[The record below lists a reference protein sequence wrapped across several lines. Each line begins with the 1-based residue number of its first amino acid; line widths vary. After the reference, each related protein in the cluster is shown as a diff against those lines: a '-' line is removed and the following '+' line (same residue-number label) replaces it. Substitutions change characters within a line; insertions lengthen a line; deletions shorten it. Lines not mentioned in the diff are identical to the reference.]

1 MGKRI
6 RGPSGE
12 REGLGSWNSQGT
24 GIGTE
29 ERGEEEIDESAE
41 EDLRPGLVS
50 DYSEGRKRRKGEV
63 REDQAA
69 KAHKKKDDNKKS
81 DDETKNDQLKQD
93 RVAGRGRSEKG
104 SWGRRSA
111 GHTQTL
117 DRE

>member
-1 MGKRI
+1 MARRKGAKKKSTSRRRRI
-6 RGPSGE
+6 SDQASYRTI
-12 REGLGSWNSQGT
+12 R
-24 GIGTE
+24 TE
-29 ERGEEEIDESAE
+29 ENE
-41 EDLRPGLVS
+41 
-50 DYSEGRKRRKGEV
+50 RKGEV

-117 DRE
+117 DRD

>member
-1 MGKRI
+1 MEK
-6 RGPSGE
+6 
-12 REGLGSWNSQGT
+12 
-24 GIGTE
+24 
-29 ERGEEEIDESAE
+29 RGEEESRRGGGGGGFI
-41 EDLRPGLVS
+41 PGLVS
-50 DYSEGRKRRKGEV
+50 DYSEGRKRGKGEF
-63 REDQAA
+63 RENQAA

-104 SWGRRSA
+104 SWGGRSA